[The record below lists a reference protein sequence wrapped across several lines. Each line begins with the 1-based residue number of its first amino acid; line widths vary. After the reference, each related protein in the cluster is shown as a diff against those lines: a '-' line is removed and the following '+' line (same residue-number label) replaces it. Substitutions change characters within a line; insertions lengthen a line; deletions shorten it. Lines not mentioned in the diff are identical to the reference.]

1 MHADSLHPA
10 NVMTEQDPVETVYRL
25 YTALATTVPL
35 DADCGLGGLLLYA
48 GELDGRGRNLLYA
61 ANIAGTASLTAS
73 ADSAV
78 QRQAI
83 RDGVIDFL
91 VTTLEEAL
99 RILKN
104 EIRKRNTV
112 SVGVAA
118 DPRRLVEQMLDRGVL
133 PDLLPPASTD
143 SETGLTV
150 DEAGMFLVQGAR
162 RADFDA
168 GDSEA
173 HGEFVTWSVDFNF
186 PRWLPRLDGCVRAI
200 VPPGDVL
207 RQRWLRLAPR
217 YLGRLV
223 QRRHGVVLDVA
234 EAAHFVS
241 AARALL
247 ALHARESSEPE
258 TVEIQGRRIS

>member
-1 MHADSLHPA
+1 MHADSLQPS
-10 NVMTEQDPVETVYRL
+10 NVMTEQDLIEVVYRL
-25 YTALATTVPL
+25 YAALASTAPL
-35 DADCGLGGLLLYA
+35 GADCGLGGSLLYA
-48 GELDGRGRNLLYA
+48 GELDGGGRNLLYA
-61 ANIAGTASLTAS
+61 ANIAGAASLAAS
-73 ADSAV
+73 ADPVV

-118 DPRRLVEQMLDRGVL
+118 DPHRLVEQMLDRGVL
-133 PDLLPPASTD
+133 PDLLPPMSLD
-143 SETGLTV
+143 SETGLTA
-150 DEAGMFLVQGAR
+150 DEAERFLGQGTR
-162 RADFDA
+162 RICDPDM
-168 GDSEA
+168 G
-173 HGEFVTWSVDFNF
+173 GEFVTWSVDFNF
-186 PRWLPRLDGCVRAI
+186 PRWLPRLDGCVQAI
-200 VPPGDVL
+200 VPAEDIL
-207 RQRWLRLAPR
+207 RQRWLRFAPR
-217 YLGRLV
+217 YLGRLA
-223 QRRHGVVLDVA
+223 QRRHGVVLDHA

-247 ALHARESSEPE
+247 ALHAGESSEPE